1 MMKRKG
7 SQEQSAAGQMF
18 GSDSSS
24 SEAIEIEEIT
34 GKEVFNTDMDDFL
47 KKYRE
52 QSFLDTKW

>member
-1 MMKRKG
+1 ML
-7 SQEQSAAGQMF
+7 

-24 SEAIEIEEIT
+24 SEAIEVEEIT
-34 GKEVFNTDMDDFL
+34 GKEIFNTDMDDFL